1 MKPETWSRGG
11 GLFAGM
17 ARKGDAGMK
26 SGGGSGK
33 PSLHAALDIGSSKIA
48 CFIGR
53 AEEDGL
59 RVIGV
64 GHQSSRGV
72 RGGAVVDPD
81 EAETGIRA
89 AVQQAERMAGEAISA
104 VTVNLSVGQPRSHR
118 IVVEGP
124 LSGREVQDRDLRRLL
139 RAALNEF
146 HEPAR
151 VVTHAIP
158 LSWSVDGD
166 RGVRDPRGMFGRA
179 LGVEMHLVTVAAGPL
194 HNLAA
199 CVERCRLDV
208 RAVVAAPY
216 ASGLAAL
223 VEDERNL
230 GALLIDMGGGAT
242 SVAAFAEGALAYIDI
257 IPVGGAHVTTDIAR
271 GLSTPVASAER
282 IKTMFGSVLE
292 SPDDDQELIAT
303 PQIGE
308 EDQGGINHTP
318 RSMLTQIVKPRL
330 EETFEI
336 VRERLRTAAVDRA
349 CGRRCVLV
357 GGAAQL
363 PGVRELAA
371 RILEKQVRIGRPE
384 RVHGLG
390 DAVSGPGFA
399 CAAGLLRHAIHGPH
413 EAFGRAP
420 DLRDSRRVRRRDM
433 AAAPGGGVSGAL
445 GWLRENF

>member
-1 MKPETWSRGG
+1 MDLFGG
-11 GLFAGM
+11 AG
-17 ARKGDAGMK
+17 ARKGEDRGA
-26 SGGGSGK
+26 GK
-33 PSLHAALDIGSSKIA
+33 PQLQAALDIGSSKIA

-53 AEEDGL
+53 ADGEGV

-72 RGGAVVDPD
+72 RSGAIVDPD

-89 AVQQAERMAGEAISA
+89 AVQQAERMAGEAIAS

-139 RAALNEF
+139 TEALNQF
-146 HEPAR
+146 QEPDR
-151 VVTHAIP
+151 VVAHAIP
-158 LSWSVDGD
+158 LSWSVDED
-166 RGVRDPRGMFGRA
+166 RGVRDPRGMFGRS
-179 LGVEMHLVTVAAGPL
+179 LGVEMHIVTVAAGPL
-194 HNLAA
+194 RNLAA
-199 CVERCRLDV
+199 CVERCRLDI
-208 RAVVAAPY
+208 RAVAATPY

-230 GALLIDMGGGAT
+230 GAVVIDMGGGAT
-242 SVAAFAEGALAYIDI
+242 SVAAFSEGSLAYIDV
-257 IPVGGAHVTTDIAR
+257 IPVGGQHVTTDIAR

-292 SPDDDQELIAT
+292 SPDDDQELIPT

-308 EDQGGINHTP
+308 EDRGETNHTP
-318 RSMLTQIVKPRL
+318 RSQLIQIVKPRL

-349 CGRRCVLV
+349 SGRRCVLV
-357 GGAAQL
+357 GGASQL

-371 RILEKQVRIGRPE
+371 RILEKQVRIGKPE
-384 RVHGLG
+384 RIAGLG

-413 EAFGRAP
+413 EALTGPP
-420 DLRDSRRVRRRDM
+420 DLREGRKRRRDPARNPSGPM
-433 AAAPGGGVSGAL
+433 AEAFS
-445 GWLRENF
+445 WFRENF

>member
-1 MKPETWSRGG
+1 MKPMAFGTG
-11 GLFAGM
+11 GLFGGA
-17 ARKGDAGMK
+17 APRKSEDRGP
-26 SGGGSGK
+26 GK
-33 PSLHAALDIGSSKIA
+33 PTLHAALDIGSSKIG

-53 AEEDGL
+53 AEGEGI

-72 RGGAVVDPD
+72 RCGAVVDAD

-89 AVQQAERMAGEAISA
+89 AVQQAERMAGEAIA
-104 VTVNLSVGQPRSHR
+104 GVTVNLSVGQPRSHR
-118 IVVEGP
+118 IAVEGP
-124 LSGREVQDRDLRRLL
+124 LSGREVTDRDLRRLL
-139 RAALNEF
+139 TAAMNQF
-146 HEPAR
+146 HEPDR
-151 VVTHAIP
+151 VVAHAIP
-158 LSWSVDGD
+158 LSWSVDDD
-166 RGVRDPRGMFGRA
+166 RGVRDPRGMFGRT

-194 HNLAA
+194 RNLAA
-199 CVERCRLDV
+199 CVERCRLDIK
-208 RAVVAAPY
+208 AVVATPY

-230 GALLIDMGGGAT
+230 GALLIDMGGGTT

-257 IPVGGAHVTTDIAR
+257 LPVGGVHVTTDIAR

-308 EDQGGINHTP
+308 EEHGGMNHTP

-330 EETFEI
+330 EETFEM
-336 VRERLRTAAVDRA
+336 VRERLRTAGIDRA
-349 CGRRCVLV
+349 SGRRCVLV
-357 GGAAQL
+357 GSASQL
-363 PGVRELAA
+363 PGVRELAG

-399 CAAGLLRHAIHGPH
+399 TAAGLLRHAIHGPH
-413 EAFGRAP
+413 EALSGPP
-420 DLRDSRRVRRRDM
+420 DLREGRGRRRRE
-433 AAAPGGGVSGAL
+433 AAVASGPVSGTL
-445 GWLRENF
+445 SWLKENF